1 MAAAAEPVLRRN
13 ASPRATLV
21 IEWENA
27 LDAQN
32 TWVRLALTRLEAEI
46 ERIALSEAPP
56 PVLFV
61 YDQEKASEEAIRAL
75 IAEVAPRLL
84 ASGLVRLVPNPG
96 LTYYELKNYGA
107 RLAESPIVLLAD
119 SDTGPLPGWYSAIM
133 RALDD
138 PEVVAVG
145 GMTLLGIDTLM
156 SRVFA
161 LTWFYL
167 LPHEGAKAERK
178 QYVHANNMGVRRDF
192 FLQHPFPALA
202 AFKQGQTVWQ
212 QDLRHA
218 GFKIPVT
225 AQAQVVHAP
234 PTEFGYWTKR
244 AWQEGGDRDFS
255 IARRYGASR
264 LLRMLLAPVAT
275 ARMAGRNIG
284 RIVALGHRVKLPFWA
299 YPLAVGVALA
309 YQLCAFAGQLQSV
322 ARHSRRHDGEER
334 QQKPLGAGS

>member
-13 ASPRATLV
+13 ALPRATLV

-46 ERIALSEAPP
+46 ERIAERETPP

-61 YDQEKASEEAIRAL
+61 YDQEKASEAAIRSL

-96 LTYYELKNYGA
+96 LSYYELKNFGA
-107 RLAESPIVLLAD
+107 RLADSPVVLLAD
-119 SDTGPLPGWYSAIM
+119 SDTGPLPGWYDAM
-133 RALDD
+133 LRAFDD

-145 GMTLLGIDTLM
+145 GMTLPGVDTLM
-156 SRVFA
+156 SRIFA
-161 LTWFYL
+161 LTWFHL
-167 LPHEGAKAERK
+167 LPHEGAKVERK
-178 QYVHANNMGVRRDF
+178 QHVHANNMGVRRDF

-212 QDLRHA
+212 QDLRRA

-225 AQAQVVHAP
+225 AEAQVVHAP
-234 PTEFGYWTKR
+234 PTEFGYWTRR
-244 AWQEGGDRDFS
+244 AWQEGGDRDFT

-264 LLRMLLAPVAT
+264 VLRLLLAPAAT
-275 ARMAGRNIG
+275 ARMAGRSIG
-284 RIVALGHRVKLPFWA
+284 RIFAQGRKVSLPLWA

-309 YQLCAFAGQLQSV
+309 YQLCAFAGQVVSV
-322 ARHSRRHDGEER
+322 VRHSRRRDGVEPG
-334 QQKPLGAGS
+334 QAPLQAS